1 MAAEKHEQYG
11 KFLLARFAAT
21 AAKAGMGCSK
31 M

>member
-11 KFLLARFAAT
+11 KILLARFAA